1 MYEKSGKKFMQDSK
15 NKPMAKNDKNKTLI
29 KKAEIDK
36 TNKSTID
43 LDYLNINSSTY
54 LVLNSV

>member
-1 MYEKSGKKFMQDSK
+1 MQDSK

-54 LVLNSV
+54 LVLNSVQT